1 MLPDGKTI
9 QGTSNQTTSF
19 EVAKAISRSLS
30 ENPEESSSE
39 IKSCS

>member
-9 QGTSNQTTSF
+9 QGTSNKTTSF

-30 ENPEESSSE
+30 ENSLVARVKYQDP
-39 IKSCS
+39 